1 MKDKL
6 KLFINSIKI
15 RNKLILAYLI
25 VVIVTVA
32 LVSIYLTVRMNQIVV
47 NKSIADAENNV
58 NTMQYR
64 LEEITKVATKVSDMI
79 YMDSNLVL
87 LISQKYNGSS
97 EFINAYNNY
106 QVVENYLK
114 YYREL
119 SNITIYSENET
130 LLSTSTILKVNDQI
144 KSEEWYKEAIKGK
157 GKISW
162 KVTQNK
168 LSDSENVSLI
178 RSINDSNGRLIAVLV
193 IDVNNYSLKAI
204 ADSDSNSIIAIDGHT
219 ILLKENYDL
228 RNELSGEIVEQLSE
242 NNKLVTKTSFE
253 GEESY
258 LIMNSF
264 KIEKA
269 LNNNLQV
276 LVSLPALKITEQTNS
291 VIFNSLKV
299 ALAAVIGSLIII
311 VYFSKGISSRINS
324 LRREMHRVVNGDF
337 YIREKIYGT
346 DEIGQLYQ
354 DLKFM
359 MESIRNL
366 INQVYVQEIQEEK
379 LKASQKEAEFK
390 MLSSQINPHFLYN
403 TLETIRM
410 KALCKGDR
418 EIADIV
424 KKLGKI
430 MRRNLEV
437 SGKPVPLKSELELI
451 SNYLEIQSMRFE
463 GMVNYELIID
473 EEINIKEYMILP
485 LLLQPVV
492 ENAFVHGLE
501 ERKEKGT
508 VLIRIYKENSELI
521 IQIED
526 DGIGIEVEKLKKLNE
541 ILNRVE
547 DESKS
552 IGMRNVNKRIKIHY
566 GNEYGVKID
575 SEFKVGTSV
584 KIYLPMGE
592 S

>member
-1 MKDKL
+1 MKEKI
-6 KLFINSIKI
+6 KLFVNSIKI

-25 VVIVTVA
+25 VVIITVS

-79 YMDSNLVL
+79 YMDSNLASL
-87 LISQKYNGSS
+87 LSQKYNGSS

-130 LLSTSTILKVNDQI
+130 LLSTSTILKVNDEI
-144 KSEEWYKEAIKGK
+144 RSEEWYKKAINGK

-168 LSDSENVSLI
+168 LSDSEHVSLI

-204 ADSDSNSIIAIDGHT
+204 ADSDSNSIIAIDGYT

-228 RNELSGEIVEQLSE
+228 RNELAGEIAEQLSA
-242 NNKLVTKTSFE
+242 NNKLVTKTSFG

-359 MESIRNL
+359 IESIRNL

-410 KALCKGDR
+410 KAFCKGDR

-508 VLIRIYKENSELI
+508 ILIRLYKEISELI

-526 DGIGIEVEKLKKLNE
+526 NGIGIEEEKLKILNE
-541 ILNRVE
+541 TLNKVE

-566 GNEYGVKID
+566 GNEYGVKIE

-592 S
+592 R

>member
-1 MKDKL
+1 MKDKI

-25 VVIVTVA
+25 VVIITVS
-32 LVSIYLTVRMNQIVV
+32 LVSIYLTVRMNEIVV
-47 NKSIADAENNV
+47 NKSITDAENNV

-64 LEEITKVATKVSDMI
+64 LEEITKIATKVSDMI
-79 YMDSNLVL
+79 YMDNKLTSL
-87 LISQKYNGSS
+87 LTQKYSNSV

-119 SNITIYSENET
+119 SNITIYSENDT
-130 LLSTSTILKVNDQI
+130 LLSTASILKVDNEI
-144 KSEEWYKEAIKGK
+144 RGEKWYVEAIEGK

-162 KVTQNK
+162 KLTK
-168 LSDSENVSLI
+168 DEISDSEHLSLI
-178 RSINDSNGRLIAVLV
+178 RSIYDNSGKMIGVLV
-193 IDVNNYSLKAI
+193 IDINNYSLKAI
-204 ADSDSNSIIAIDGHT
+204 MDSDSNSIVAIDGHT

-228 RNELSGEIVEQLSE
+228 GQELSAEIVKQLSE

-264 KIEKA
+264 KIEKS
-269 LNNNLQV
+269 LRNNLQV
-276 LVSLPALKITEQTNS
+276 LVLLPSLKITEQTNN
-291 VIFNSLKV
+291 VILNSLIV
-299 ALAAVIGSLIII
+299 ALGAVIGSLIII
-311 VYFSKGISSRINS
+311 IYFSKGISSRINS

-337 YIREKIYGT
+337 YIREEIYGV

-359 MESIRNL
+359 IESIRNL
-366 INQVYVQEIQEEK
+366 INQVYIQEIQEEK

-410 KALCKGDR
+410 KAFCKGDK

-437 SGKPVPLKSELELI
+437 SGRPVTLKSELGLI

-473 EEINIKEYMILP
+473 DEVSIKEYMILP

-508 VLIRIYKENSELI
+508 ILIRLYNEGRQLI
-521 IQIED
+521 IQVED
-526 DGIGIEVEKLKKLNE
+526 NGIGIEEEKLKMLNE
-541 ILNRVE
+541 TLNKVE

-566 GNEYGVKID
+566 GNEYGVKIE

>member
-1 MKDKL
+1 MREKV

-25 VVIVTVA
+25 VVIVTVS

-79 YMDSNLVL
+79 YMDSNLASL
-87 LISQKYNGSS
+87 LSQKYSSSS
-97 EFINAYNNY
+97 EVINAYNNY

-130 LLSTSTILKVNDQI
+130 LLSTSTILKVNDEVR
-144 KSEEWYKEAIKGK
+144 SAEWYKEAIKGK

-168 LSDSENVSLI
+168 LSDSEHVSLI

-204 ADSDSNSIIAIDGHT
+204 ANSDSNSIFAIDGHT

-242 NNKLVTKTSFE
+242 NNKLVTKTSFG

-269 LNNNLQV
+269 VNNNLQV

-299 ALAAVIGSLIII
+299 ALAAVIGSVIII

-337 YIREKIYGT
+337 YIRERIYGT

-366 INQVYVQEIQEEK
+366 INQVYVQKIQEEK

-410 KALCKGDR
+410 KAFCKGDR

-508 VLIRIYKENSELI
+508 ILIRLYKENSKLI
-521 IQIED
+521 IQVED
-526 DGIGIEVEKLKKLNE
+526 NGIGIEEDKLKILNE
-541 ILNRVE
+541 TLNKVE
-547 DESKS
+547 DENKS
-552 IGMRNVNKRIKIHY
+552 IGMRNVNKRIKIHC
-566 GNEYGVKID
+566 GNEYGVKIE

-584 KIYLPMGE
+584 KICLPMGE